1 MARNPM
7 GPLAIELEVLREK
20 AFALQTT
27 GRKMERLIDEL
38 KAVEQALAPL
48 SGIDRWPL
56 VKRHSEL
63 RAALQEERW
72 KMMVQREALG
82 LTRHDD
88 LDDIYPIPRRIT
100 E

>member
-1 MARNPM
+1 M
-7 GPLAIELEVLREK
+7 
-20 AFALQTT
+20 
-27 GRKMERLIDEL
+27 
-38 KAVEQALAPL
+38 
-48 SGIDRWPL
+48 
-56 VKRHSEL
+56 KRHSEL